1 LLNFLSSFFN
11 KFNFNTKFY
20 FKMNLNNDTGGIN
33 VFCLY
38 IITIVFG
45 ISLQLI
51 YIQLCRLFNLEIN
64 TYNIQ
69 NVEYPIIDQHLHRMD
84 CMIHDCMIHD

>member
-1 LLNFLSSFFN
+1 
-11 KFNFNTKFY
+11 
-20 FKMNLNNDTGGIN
+20 MNLNNDTGGIN

-38 IITIVFG
+38 IITIIFG

-64 TYNIQ
+64 IYNIQ
-69 NVEYPIIDQHLHRMD
+69 NSEYSIIDHRINHID
-84 CMIHDCMIHD
+84 WIDYID

>member
-1 LLNFLSSFFN
+1 
-11 KFNFNTKFY
+11 
-20 FKMNLNNDTGGIN
+20 MNLNNDTGGIN

-38 IITIVFG
+38 IITIIFG

-64 TYNIQ
+64 IYNIQ
-69 NVEYPIIDQHLHRMD
+69 NSEYSIID
-84 CMIHDCMIHD
+84 HDINHIDWDRLYRLIYLEEKTCLNIWTT